1 MVSAVTDC
9 VTISAFVSLVGIP
22 IGIMSCAIGLEIY
35 VITAGIKKPV
45 INKKKKT
52 NGKIVLIAKDKLNS
66 TQILLFTDLT
76 NSYISQ
82 DEFVLVNKVLR
93 EYDDM
98 KE

>member
-1 MVSAVTDC
+1 M
-9 VTISAFVSLVGIP
+9 
-22 IGIMSCAIGLEIY
+22 
-35 VITAGIKKPV
+35 KP
-45 INKKKKT
+45 
-52 NGKIVLIAKDKLNS
+52 LNS
-66 TQILLFTDLT
+66 TQSLLSTDLT